1 MNLKKIEKIKNIN
14 GKNMKLK
21 EFLENLNTLVE
32 KNPEALELIIVT
44 SSDDEGNDFNEVYY
58 EPSIG
63 HYQKEASKGSFVS
76 LKEFQEWGLTESD
89 VNSVCIN

>member
-1 MNLKKIEKIKNIN
+1 
-14 GKNMKLK
+14 MK
-21 EFLENLNTLVE
+21 T
-32 KNPEALELIIVT
+32 IIGVSVAVLLFFGATIFGAT